1 MRSPRH
7 VSNYLGVLGP
17 LIIQEDRLGRLSF
30 HPRSNIDFSF
40 SLVAASMVDE
50 IVN

>member
-7 VSNYLGVLGP
+7 VSNYLGP